1 MLHDLIKGKV
11 VHLNKPPILAI
22 LEYLTSSTIYP
33 DFDKML
39 FTFLNF
45 LFETT
50 IFLEIEKRLEFI
62 SQLNRLPRIASKGRI
77 LNRCILTGR
86 SKSVYRFCKLSRLT
100 LRDLGSRGLIPGLSK
115 KSW

>member
-1 MLHDLIKGKV
+1 MKKRIYKDIKKRKLFKHYEVRRRLLLGLINDLSIP
-11 VHLNKPPILAI
+11 L
-22 LEYLTSSTIYP
+22 
-33 DFDKML
+33 
-39 FTFLNF
+39 
-45 LFETT
+45 
-50 IFLEIEKRLEFI
+50 EKRLEFI
-62 SQLNRLPRIASKGRI
+62 SQLNRLPRNASKGRI